1 MGEGREAEEGGDKY
15 IIIRVVVQR
24 KPTQYCEAL
33 FLQLKNKQNKK
44 VKFRWVC
51 SLFSNVVMILLK
63 SYNPPGCMS
72 PRYCFMMIFKGQY
85 FN

>member
-44 VKFRWVC
+44 VKKKLND
-51 SLFSNVVMILLK
+51 S
-63 SYNPPGCMS
+63 
-72 PRYCFMMIFKGQY
+72 IF
-85 FN
+85 